1 MTVEERIAMTRR
13 KVEQYEHQQLLRENR
28 NREAESKIELRRK
41 ILIGEMF
48 IKHFPIAL
56 QFTPGRSSDE
66 ERQIFKL
73 LDDYMEAL
81 AECQQS
87 YQKMEDALIQQQ

>member
-1 MTVEERIAMTRR
+1 MTVEERNAMVQR

-48 IKHFPIAL
+48 IKHFPIAS

-66 ERQIFKL
+66 DRQIFKP

-87 YQKMEDALIQQQ
+87 YQKMEDALIWQQ

>member
-1 MTVEERIAMTRR
+1 MTVEERIAKVQK
-13 KVEQYEHQQLLRENR
+13 KVEQYEHKQLLRENQ
-28 NREAESKIELRRK
+28 NKEAESKIELRRK

-56 QFTPGRSSDE
+56 QFIPGRTSDE
-66 ERQIFKL
+66 NNQIFKP

-87 YQKMEDALIQQQ
+87 YQKMEDALIRQQ

>member
-1 MTVEERIAMTRR
+1 MTVEERTAIVQR
-13 KVEQYEHQQLLRENR
+13 KMEQIERQQLLRENR
-28 NREAESKIELRRK
+28 CKEAKSKSELRRK
-41 ILIGEMF
+41 IIIGEMF
-48 IKHFPIAL
+48 IKHFPIAS

-66 ERQIFKL
+66 DRQIFKP

-87 YQKMEDALIQQQ
+87 YQKMEDALIRQQ

>member
-1 MTVEERIAMTRR
+1 MTVEERTAIVQ
-13 KVEQYEHQQLLRENR
+13 KKLEQHEHQQLLRKNHDK
-28 NREAESKIELRRK
+28 EAESKIELRRK

-56 QFTPGRSSDE
+56 QFIPGKSSYEDN
-66 ERQIFKL
+66 QIFKP
-73 LDDYMEAL
+73 LDDYMEIL

-87 YQKMEDALIQQQ
+87 YQKMEDALIQRH

>member
-1 MTVEERIAMTRR
+1 MTVEERAAKVQR
-13 KVEQYEHQQLLRENR
+13 KVEQYDHQRLLQENR
-28 NREAESKIELRRK
+28 NKEAESKIELRRK

-56 QFTPGRSSDE
+56 KFTPGKSSDE
-66 ERQIFKL
+66 NSRIFKP
-73 LDDYMEAL
+73 LDDYMELL

-87 YQKMEDALIQQQ
+87 FQKMEEALIQLH

>member
-1 MTVEERIAMTRR
+1 MTVEERIAKAQK
-13 KVEQYEHQQLLRENR
+13 KVEQYEHKQLLRENQ
-28 NREAESKIELRRK
+28 NKEAESKIELRRK

-56 QFTPGRSSDE
+56 QFIPGRTSDE
-66 ERQIFKL
+66 NNQIFKP

-87 YQKMEDALIQQQ
+87 YQKMEDALIRQQ

>member
-1 MTVEERIAMTRR
+1 MTVEEKAAIAHR
-13 KVEQYEHQQLLRENR
+13 KVEQYEHQRLLQENR
-28 NREAESKIELRRK
+28 NKEAESKIVLRRK

-56 QFTPGRSSDE
+56 QFTPGKSSNE
-66 ERQIFKL
+66 NSQIFKP
-73 LDDYMEAL
+73 LDDYMKSI

-87 YQKMEDALIQQQ
+87 FQKMEEALIQRH

>member
-1 MTVEERIAMTRR
+1 MTVEERNAMVQR

-48 IKHFPIAL
+48 IKHFPIAS
-56 QFTPGRSSDE
+56 QFTSGRSSDE
-66 ERQIFKL
+66 DRQIFKP

-87 YQKMEDALIQQQ
+87 YQKMEDALIRQQ

>member
-1 MTVEERIAMTRR
+1 MTGEERLTKALK

-28 NREAESKIELRRK
+28 NREAESKIEFRRK

-66 ERQIFKL
+66 NKQIFKP
-73 LDDYMEAL
+73 LDDYMEAM

-87 YQKMEDALIQQQ
+87 YQKMEDALIRQQ

>member
-1 MTVEERIAMTRR
+1 MTGEERLTKALK
-13 KVEQYEHQQLLRENR
+13 KVEQYEHQQLLRDNR
-28 NREAESKIELRRK
+28 SKEAESKIELRRK

-48 IKHFPIAL
+48 IKHFPIAS

-66 ERQIFKL
+66 DQQIFKP

-87 YQKMEDALIQQQ
+87 YLKMEEATIHPH

>member
-1 MTVEERIAMTRR
+1 MTVEERAAIVQR
-13 KVEQYEHQQLLRENR
+13 KVEQIERRQLLRENR
-28 NREAESKIELRRK
+28 CKEAESKIEFRRK

-48 IKHFPIAL
+48 IKHFPIAS

-66 ERQIFKL
+66 DRQIFKP

-87 YQKMEDALIQQQ
+87 YLKMEDAMIQSH